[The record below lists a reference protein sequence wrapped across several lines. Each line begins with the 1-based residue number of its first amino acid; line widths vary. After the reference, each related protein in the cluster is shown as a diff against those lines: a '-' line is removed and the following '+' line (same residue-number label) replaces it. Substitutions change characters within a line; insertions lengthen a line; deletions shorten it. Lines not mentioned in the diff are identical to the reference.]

1 MAKGVARNIDGLM
14 VKSFDI
20 NNEKVE
26 FTTDVKEAYNYG
38 CLGEMEANNEL
49 DFLKHHMGKDHK
61 ELETM
66 AYTVVP
72 T

>member
-1 MAKGVARNIDGLM
+1 MSKGVAKNIDGLM

-26 FTTDVKEAYNYG
+26 FTKNVSEAYNYG
-38 CLGEMEANNEL
+38 CLGTMEANNES
-49 DFLKHHMGKDHK
+49 DFLKHHMSKNYE
-61 ELETM
+61 ELKTM
-66 AYTVVP
+66 EYVVVP

>member
-1 MAKGVARNIDGLM
+1 MAKGVAKNSDGLM

-20 NNEKVE
+20 SNDKVE

-38 CLGEMEANNEL
+38 CLGTMEANNEL
-49 DFLKHHMGKDHK
+49 DFLKHHMGKEHV
-61 ELETM
+61 ELQTM
-66 AYTVVP
+66 EYVVVP

>member
-1 MAKGVARNIDGLM
+1 MAKGVAKNSDGLM

-20 NNEKVE
+20 SNDKVE

-38 CLGEMEANNEL
+38 CLGTMEANNEL
-49 DFLKHHMGKDHK
+49 DFLKHHMGKTHD
-61 ELETM
+61 ELKTM
-66 AYTVVP
+66 EYVVVP